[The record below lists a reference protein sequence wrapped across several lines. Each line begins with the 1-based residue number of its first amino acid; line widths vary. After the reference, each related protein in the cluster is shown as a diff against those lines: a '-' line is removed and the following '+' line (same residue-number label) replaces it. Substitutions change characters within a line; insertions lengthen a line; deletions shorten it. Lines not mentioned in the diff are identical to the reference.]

1 MESKTANLEESR
13 KKIKQAFSNMIIED
27 LNKRDKAFYSSTNK
41 YYLEIINT
49 NLQNILSNCPSDV
62 LKRLN
67 KELNY

>member
-1 MESKTANLEESR
+1 MESKTVNLEESR